1 MKKEIEVLTGDQFL
15 EKYEELNFD
24 LCTRICDNVIEQL
37 KLNNPNRKD
46 MVNSD
51 WLKVFMYEYIIEIN
65 GDNYILRP
73 IED

>member
-65 GDNYILRP
+65 GENYILRP

>member
-37 KLNNPNRKD
+37 KLNNPNRND

-51 WLKVFMYEYIIEIN
+51 WLKVFMYDYIIEIN
-65 GDNYILRP
+65 GDYYILRP